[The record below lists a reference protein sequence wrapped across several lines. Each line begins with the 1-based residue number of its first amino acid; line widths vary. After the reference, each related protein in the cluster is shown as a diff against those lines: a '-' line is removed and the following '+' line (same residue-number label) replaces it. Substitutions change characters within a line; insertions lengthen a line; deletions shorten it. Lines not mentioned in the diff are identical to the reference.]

1 LLFFCTLFH
10 FRLDADNLSG
20 SNKLRGLAARN
31 LSGSEDNARKRLVF
45 SVTVRARA
53 RARLMNTPLTTLP
66 IESATLDPRVK
77 RSQTAACFAA
87 FISLGLVTAAIGPTL
102 PGLAQ
107 LSRVGMREIS
117 FLFTA
122 QSLGYLFGSVLGGRL
137 FDRVKG
143 NPLMGIMLITM
154 AAMAALVPLIQSL
167 LLVIVVILILGTAE
181 GVLDV
186 GGNTLLVWVHRHRVG
201 PFMNALH
208 FFFGIGAV
216 LSPVIVAQAILIS
229 AGIDWAYWALA
240 LMILPVALWVIRV
253 PSPLAQRV
261 VKESGATPV
270 NTTLVVLIACFL
282 FLYVGA
288 EVGFSGWIYTYAVAL
303 GIGGET
309 TSAYLTSA
317 FWGAFTLGRLLGIPL
332 ASRFRPSSI
341 LLCDLGGSVA
351 CALILWLCSQSILAV
366 WLGSIGLGLSM
377 ASVFPAV
384 LAFAEQ
390 HMTVTARMTGRVI
403 VGASLGCMVIPWL
416 IGQLFES
423 VGPRALMFTVLADLL
438 AAVVIFIMMLIHSAR
453 SPVND

>member
-1 LLFFCTLFH
+1 M
-10 FRLDADNLSG
+10 
-20 SNKLRGLAARN
+20 K
-31 LSGSEDNARKRLVF
+31 
-45 SVTVRARA
+45 
-53 RARLMNTPLTTLP
+53 TPLTALP
-66 IESATLDPRVK
+66 IESTTLDSRVK
-77 RSQTAACFAA
+77 RSQTAAYFAA

-107 LSRVGMREIS
+107 HSRVSMREIS

-143 NPLMGIMLITM
+143 NPLMGIMLILM
-154 AAMAALVPLIQSL
+154 AAMAALVPLISSL

-216 LSPVIVAQAILIS
+216 LSPVIVAQAMLMG
-229 AGIDWAYWALA
+229 AGINWAYWTLA
-240 LMILPVALWVIRV
+240 LMILPVALWLIRV
-253 PSPLAQRV
+253 PSPAAQAV
-261 VKESGATPV
+261 AQAAAATQV

-288 EVGFSGWIYTYAVAL
+288 EVGFSGWIYTYAVSL
-303 GIGGET
+303 GLGGET

-317 FWGAFTLGRLLGIPL
+317 FWGSFTLGRLLGIPL
-332 ASRFRPSSI
+332 AARFKPSSI

-351 CALILWLCSQSILAV
+351 SALLLWLFPQSVVAV
-366 WLGSIGLGLSM
+366 WLGAIGLGLSM
-377 ASVFPAV
+377 ASVFPAM
-384 LAFAEQ
+384 LAFAER
-390 HMTVTARMTGRVI
+390 HMTVTARITGRLI
-403 VGASLGCMVIPWL
+403 VGASLGCMAIPWL

-423 VGPRALMFTVLADLL
+423 FGPRALMLTVLADLL
-438 AAVVIFIMMLIHSAR
+438 AALMIFIMMIIHSAR
-453 SPVND
+453 SPVNDLKSAEMA